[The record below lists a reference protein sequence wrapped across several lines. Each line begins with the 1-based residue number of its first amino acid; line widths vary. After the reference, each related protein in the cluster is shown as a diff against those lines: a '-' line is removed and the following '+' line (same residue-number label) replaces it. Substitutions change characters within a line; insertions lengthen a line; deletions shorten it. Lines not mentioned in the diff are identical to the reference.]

1 MIDLISSNN
10 YIFFIILMIIAA
22 IPVGFCAG
30 LFGIGGGLI
39 SVPFLFFIFDT
50 LIVDKQ
56 YIMHLSVGTAFSITI
71 MTSSASVMTHRKH
84 GAVDFNLLK
93 TFGLFV
99 GLGVVFGTLLA
110 SFLNTKTLVLFF
122 SIIVYFF
129 GAYLLLVTENL
140 KKEKIR
146 FNILPKIFLGFFS
159 GFVSAPMGITGAMIN
174 VPILKFYGYPIKK
187 AIGTAASIGF
197 IISLFGAIGFF
208 TSGTILKADLPLS
221 VGFINIPAFLIF
233 VPITTFMARVGAN
246 TVHLM
251 DKIRI
256 QRFFGIFLYV
266 IGTIFIYRY
275 LNL

>member
-10 YIFFIILMIIAA
+10 YIFFIILMIMAA

-50 LIVDKQ
+50 LILDKQ

-266 IGTIFIYRY
+266 IGTIFIYRF
-275 LNL
+275 LKL

>member
-10 YIFFIILMIIAA
+10 YIFFIILMIMAA

-50 LIVDKQ
+50 LILDKQ

-208 TSGTILKADLPLS
+208 ASGTILKADLPLS

-266 IGTIFIYRY
+266 IGTIFIYRF

>member
-10 YIFFIILMIIAA
+10 YIFFIILMIMAA

-71 MTSSASVMTHRKH
+71 MTSSASVITHRKH

-266 IGTIFIYRY
+266 IGTIFIYRF